1 MITIENGR
9 NRWFIAAGTAA
20 VGAVTAAALFAVTGT
35 ADAASGSAASAASAD
50 RAPKPT
56 VILEH
61 GAFAD
66 ASSWDGVLTDL
77 RHDGYPVIAA
87 ANPLRGPASDAT
99 SLRSVIEHVKGPVI
113 LVGHSYGGSV
123 ISEAA
128 VGEANVKALVYVAA
142 FLPAPGESALQ
153 LTGLFPGSTLPATL
167 DPVPFTNPDGS
178 TGTDLYIQQDKF
190 PHQFAADVP
199 ADQAA
204 LMAETQ
210 RPIAQAALEEKATVA
225 AWKTIPSWDVVT
237 TQDLNIPP
245 AAQEFMAK
253 RAGSRSQVVRGASH
267 MVFVSEPGT
276 TVAFIKKAARE
287 TAR

>member
-1 MITIENGR
+1 MPTLPSGR
-9 NRWFIAAGTAA
+9 KSRIVAGSTAV
-20 VGAVTAAALFAVTGT
+20 VGAAAALGAFALTGT
-35 ADAASGSAASAASAD
+35 ADAASRPAAAD
-50 RAPKPT
+50 HAPKPT

-66 ASSWDGVLTDL
+66 ASSWDGVITDL
-77 RHDGYPVIAA
+77 RRDGYPVIAA
-87 ANPLRGPASDAT
+87 ANPLRGPASDAA
-99 SLRSVIEHVKGPVI
+99 SLRAVIEHVKSPVI

-128 VGEANVKALVYVAA
+128 VGEKNVKALVYVAA

-153 LTGLFPGSTLPATL
+153 LTNLYPGSTLPATL
-167 DPVPFTNPDGS
+167 DPVPFTNADGS

-210 RPIAQAALEEKATVA
+210 RPIAQSALEEKATAA

-253 RAGSRSQVVRGASH
+253 RANAHVTKVAASH
-267 MVFVSEPGT
+267 SVAVSHPGA
-276 TVAFIKKAARE
+276 VADVIERAARA
-287 TAR
+287 TR

>member
-1 MITIENGR
+1 VVVL
-9 NRWFIAAGTAA
+9 A
-20 VGAVTAAALFAVTGT
+20 VVAWRTQRDHPMLVRLSVTAAALFAVTGS
-35 ADAASGSAASAASAD
+35 ANAASSAASAD
-50 RAPKPT
+50 HAPKPT

-66 ASSWDGVLTDL
+66 ASSWDGVITDL

-87 ANPLRGPASDAT
+87 ANPLRGPASDAA

-128 VGEANVKALVYVAA
+128 AGEGNVKALVYVAA

-153 LTGLFPGSTLPATL
+153 LTNQYPGSTLPATL
-167 DPVPFTNPDGS
+167 DPVPFTNIDGS

-199 ADQAA
+199 LAQAQV
-204 LMAETQ
+204 MAATQ
-210 RPIAQAALEEKATVA
+210 RPVKATA
-225 AWKTIPSWDVVT
+225 LSEPAPAPAWKSIPSWAIYGT
-237 TQDLNIPP
+237 GDLNIPP
-245 AAQEFMAK
+245 QAMGFMAE
-253 RAGSRSQVVRGASH
+253 RAQARKVVVVKGGSHALMVSHPREVAAVVR
-267 MVFVSEPGT
+267 E
-276 TVAFIKKAARE
+276 AAN
-287 TAR
+287 